1 MLSKTGEIK
10 HLMVDSN
17 VNFNKDGSFRHTR
30 CFIRND
36 LDRCIGEAITKIEKK
51 NAAASA
57 AARDRFI
64 RRVFHEIRT
73 PLHIM
78 TGYLGLD
85 SMSAEDIEE
94 LKKHT
99 GTSQKPAERFYR
111 MF

>member
-36 LDRCIGEAITKIEKK
+36 LDRRVSEAITTIEKR
-51 NAAASA
+51 NVAASA
-57 AARDRFI
+57 AAKDRFI

-78 TGYLGLD
+78 TGCFPSSD
-85 SMSAEDIEE
+85 SNGMAAEDLEE

-99 GTSQKPAERFYR
+99 GKLADIREH
-111 MF
+111 